1 MAEEYIKRKDATT
14 AFGNYLG
21 ATSVRA
27 YVAAEKILSTVPSED
42 VRPVVHGRWEREED
56 TCFGFTDVEHRC
68 SQCGKAYSG
77 QGFCAFHFCP
87 NCGADMGEAKT

>member
-1 MAEEYIKRKDATT
+1 MAEEYIKRKDAIT

-42 VRPVVHGRWEREED
+42 VKPVVHGQWIYEEPNGANSFKGAYYCD
-56 TCFGFTDVEHRC
+56 
-68 SQCGKAYSG
+68 QCN
-77 QGFCAFHFCP
+77 QPETFRRNFCP
-87 NCGADMGEAKT
+87 NCGADMRGNETVIS